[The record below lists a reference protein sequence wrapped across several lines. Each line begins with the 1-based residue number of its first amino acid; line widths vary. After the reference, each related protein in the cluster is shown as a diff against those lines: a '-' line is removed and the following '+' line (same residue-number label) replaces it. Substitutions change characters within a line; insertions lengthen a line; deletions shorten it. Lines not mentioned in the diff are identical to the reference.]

1 MSTRPTLATALLAAL
16 ALPSCEQS
24 PGATADAATDAPAAD
39 AGSMLSLRPRAEPIE
54 FVGLQVERPVT
65 DAEFA
70 DLAGRI
76 FGDAAARGE
85 RVTGLELQPGIFLT
99 VDADPRTTDQVI
111 LTMQLEAPG
120 ETTRRTVLRVPAS
133 FQYGRVFIDAVR
145 AALAEA
151 NGRFARDPS
160 DTEPFQI
167 EYRSTSA
174 RGGHLSLIVFW
185 EAGRARLAFH
195 TENPRTSLQRGSINR
210 QAFDG
215 EPFESIAGTVNFH
228 LSRDQFA
235 FFTTRAYG
243 ITSGAAQNF
252 RDFQLV
258 PHNWLRITVDPRLQ
272 DQVVDVGFEV
282 VTLDGRRVPLARA
295 PASYIAGDQF
305 QQTCFRLMDNMIAQ
319 EARQAGSST
328 PFSSPF
334 YYDDPNGGGVVSVI
348 ISGRGGSFSAAYAV
362 ESPVRRLRDVEFV
375 PYTSTLQIPDMLP
388 VVRNSC
394 SDLGS
399 RDALS
404 GRFRVKFNASST
416 VRASRNLDGPLRGN
430 VWGDVYRASD
440 VTITGPRDGAQ
451 AVASFHYENVDI
463 TDAAN
468 LREYE
473 IPADL
478 PAGTYQLLGF
488 MDIDGNATAMSPGP
502 DVNDP
507 VTIPIGSYPLQCAV
521 QPITMEFA
529 LLLPAGR

>member
-1 MSTRPTLATALLAAL
+1 MNLRPAL
-16 ALPSCEQS
+16 ACLVASGLSLLSCEQA
-24 PGATADAATDAPAAD
+24 PAAPADAATDAASD
-39 AGSMLSLRPRAEPIE
+39 GGTMLSLRPRAEPIE
-54 FVGLQVERPVT
+54 FVGLEIERPVT
-65 DAEFA
+65 EAEFTE
-70 DLAGRI
+70 LAGRI
-76 FGDAAARGE
+76 FGDAAQRGE
-85 RVTGLELQPGIFLT
+85 RVTNLELQPGITLD
-99 VDADPRTTDQVI
+99 VAADPRTAEQVVV
-111 LTMQLEAPG
+111 TMQLAAPG
-120 ETTRRTVLRVPAS
+120 ESTQRTVLRVPVS
-133 FQYGRVFIDAVR
+133 FQYGHVFIDAVR

-151 NGRFARDPS
+151 NAQFARDPG
-160 DTEPFQI
+160 DTEPFHI
-167 EYRSTSA
+167 EYNSTSA
-174 RGGHLSLIVFW
+174 RGGHLTLRVDW
-185 EAGRARLAFH
+185 EGGRTRLSFH
-195 TENPRTSLQRGSINR
+195 TQNPRTSLQRGSINR

-215 EPFESIAGTVNFH
+215 EPFETISGTVNFH

-282 VTLDGRRVPLARA
+282 VTLDGRRVPFARA

-305 QQTCFRLMDNMIAQ
+305 QQTCFRLMDNMLAA

-348 ISGRGGSFSAAYAV
+348 ISGRAGVFSAAYAV
-362 ESPVRRLRDVEFV
+362 ESPARRLRDVEFV
-375 PYTSTLQIPDMLP
+375 PYTSTLQIPSMLP
-388 VVRNSC
+388 VVHNEC
-394 SDLGS
+394 ADLGS
-399 RDALS
+399 TDALS
-404 GRFRVKFNASST
+404 GRFRVRFNASST
-416 VRASRNLDGPLRGN
+416 VRRSANLDGPLRGN
-430 VWGDVYRASD
+430 IWGDVYRASD
-440 VTITGPRDGAQ
+440 VTITGPREGAR

-463 TDAAN
+463 TDPAN

-473 IPADL
+473 IATEL

-488 MDIDGNATAMSPGP
+488 MDIDGNAMAASPGP

>member
-1 MSTRPTLATALLAAL
+1 MHSRRLAVCLLASGL
-16 ALPSCEQS
+16 SLLSCDAS
-24 PGATADAATDAPAAD
+24 PGATADAATAAD
-39 AGSMLSLRPRAEPIE
+39 ASGMLSLRPRAEPIE
-54 FVGLQVERPVT
+54 FVGLEIERPVT
-65 DAEFA
+65 AAEFTE
-70 DLAGRI
+70 LAGRI
-76 FGDAAARGE
+76 FGDAAAAGQ
-85 RVTGLELQPGIFLT
+85 RVSNLELQPGITLD
-99 VDADPRTTDQVI
+99 VAADPRTADQVVVS
-111 LTMQLEAPG
+111 MQLTAPG
-120 ETTRRTVLRVPAS
+120 ESTPRTVLRVPAS
-133 FQYGRVFIDAVR
+133 FQYGRVFIDTVR

-151 NGRFARDPS
+151 DAQFARDPH
-160 DTEPFQI
+160 DAEPFHL
-167 EYRSTSA
+167 EYNATSA
-174 RGGHLSLIVFW
+174 RGGHLTLMVSW
-185 EAGRARLAFH
+185 EAGQARLTFR
-195 TENPRTSLQRGSINR
+195 TENPRTSLTRGSINR

-215 EPFESIAGTVNFH
+215 EPFETLSGTVNFH

-282 VTLDGRRVPLARA
+282 VTLDGRRIPFARA

-305 QQTCFRLMDNMIAQ
+305 QQTCFRLMDNMLAA
-319 EARQAGSST
+319 EARRPGSST
-328 PFSSPF
+328 AFSSPF

-348 ISGRGGSFSAAYAV
+348 ISGRAGVFSAAYAV
-362 ESPVRRLRDVEFV
+362 EAPARRLRDVDFV
-375 PYTSTLQIPDMLP
+375 PYTSTLQIPATLP
-388 VVRNSC
+388 VVHNTC
-394 SDLGS
+394 ADLGS
-399 RDALS
+399 ADALA

-416 VRASRNLDGPLRGN
+416 VRRSANLDGPLRGN
-430 VWGDVYRASD
+430 IWGDVYRASD
-440 VTITGPRDGAQ
+440 VTITGPRDGAR

-463 TDAAN
+463 TDPAN

-488 MDIDGNATAMSPGP
+488 MDIDGNAVAASPGP
-502 DVNDP
+502 DTNDP